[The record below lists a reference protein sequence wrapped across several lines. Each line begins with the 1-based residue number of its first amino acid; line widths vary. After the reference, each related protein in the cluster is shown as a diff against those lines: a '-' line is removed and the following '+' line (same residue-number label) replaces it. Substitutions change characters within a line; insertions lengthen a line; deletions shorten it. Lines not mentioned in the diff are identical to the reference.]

1 MPFFF
6 YIFAAVTLVGG
17 IGVVLCKNPVSAAF
31 SMIVSFL
38 GIAALFILLNAYLA
52 GIVQVLVY
60 AGAIMVLF
68 LFIIMLMDI
77 NAEKRRNLN
86 YPMNV
91 GSALIVGL
99 LVMQVGGVIKSF
111 TAGAVPVPGLG
122 DSDKSD
128 VHHIGELMYT
138 DYLFPVQV
146 VGVLLL
152 IATIGVVLLSKKEL
166 K

>member
-1 MPFFF
+1 MALFF
-6 YIFAAVTLVGG
+6 YLFAAVTLLGG
-17 IGVVLCKNPVSAAF
+17 IGVVLCKNPVSSAF
-31 SMIVSFL
+31 SMIASFL
-38 GIAALFILLNAYLA
+38 GMAALFILLNAYLA
-52 GIVQVLVY
+52 GVIQVLVY

-77 NAEKRRNLN
+77 KAEKKRHFN
-86 YPMNV
+86 YAMI
-91 GSALIVGL
+91 GGGALLVGL
-99 LVMQVGGVIKSF
+99 FVVQFVGVLKSF
-111 TAGAVPVPGLG
+111 TAGANPLPGLAEME
-122 DSDKSD
+122 KSD
-128 VHHIGELMYT
+128 VHLIGELMYT

>member
-1 MPFFF
+1 MAVFF
-6 YIFAAVTLVGG
+6 YLFAAVTLVGG
-17 IGVVLCKNPVSAAF
+17 IGVIVAKNPVSSAF
-31 SMIVSFL
+31 SMIASFL
-38 GIAALFILLNAYLA
+38 GMAALFILLEAYLA
-52 GIVQVLVY
+52 GIIQVLVY

-77 NAEKRRNLN
+77 KAEKNRKMN
-86 YPMNV
+86 Y
-91 GSALIVGL
+91 GLIGGGALLVGL
-99 LVMQVGGVIKSF
+99 FVVQFVGVLKAF
-111 TAGAVPVPGLG
+111 TPGTGKLPDVDGAEV
-122 DSDKSD
+122 SD
-128 VHHIGELMYT
+128 VHLIGELMYT